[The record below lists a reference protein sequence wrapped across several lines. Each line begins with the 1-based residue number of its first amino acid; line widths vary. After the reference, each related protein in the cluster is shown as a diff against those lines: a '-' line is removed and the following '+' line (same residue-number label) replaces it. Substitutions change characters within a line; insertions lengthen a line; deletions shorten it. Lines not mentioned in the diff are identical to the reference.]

1 MIYALGENGW
11 QELGYAPVAMPVKVF
26 SGQTEGVYLQAVP
39 TGPGQFSQRFQ
50 LAPGP
55 YFSDG
60 FITVFMYNTGFGC
73 IR

>member
-1 MIYALGENGW
+1 
-11 QELGYAPVAMPVKVF
+11 MPVKVF
-26 SGQTEGVYLQAVP
+26 AGQTEGVYLQAIP

-50 LAPGP
+50 LLPGP
-55 YFSDG
+55 YFSDA